1 MLAFRIC
8 DRSHPLGVSSATRNN
23 GGPSEFRGDP
33 QYKRWH
39 FGFTS
44 FRTQSWTHPKPG
56 PDSISDPFSFPIPIP
71 SHRDREE
78 EEDEDEEEGG
88 NSGPG
93 PEPVVGEHSD
103 PEWVEERFR
112 IDRKKL
118 EAMLYAPRHGEG
130 LTGEEFFGRVMVE
143 TNTQVKWPS
152 KLKIGAK
159 SKKDPH
165 VKVDGK
171 RANVLEAKKK
181 ILELLETKVNKV
193 TLKMDVAHTEHSHV
207 IGKGGGN
214 IKKVMEMTSCH
225 IHFPD
230 SNRHNATGEKSNQ
243 VSIAGPVQG
252 VEAARKRI
260 RDLQPLVLTF
270 DLPVTLVSQA
280 LPDAASPVIQQVAQ
294 ALGVSV
300 SFRAQPRLYSSCCV
314 VRALQGNSVAIKK
327 AVCVLME
334 LLLGSELGAG
344 GQGGVMGVVS
354 TQLDVTSQ
362 QHLFLLGQNG
372 AHFLG
377 VMHQTQTQI
386 VLPDLSAPQNP
397 PSLLIQGSP
406 DGVCLARQQ
415 LMDCLPVCLMFD
427 MREDGEAD
435 PRKLA
440 QMMQSLGVF
449 ISVKPKVKQT
459 AKSVV
464 VKGLERN
471 ISSLYEARRLLLGLE
486 SSEVAMTAKMNSD
499 PRLAGNGLTNYWL
512 NMLLQQLRL
521 SDHGSVPTTEAVI
534 GSFSQSKPHPSPPPG
549 LTPPS
554 EEVRTG
560 LKGKESRQLEKI
572 PENEDPSGLSDEDES
587 PGSMTSELSDVM
599 SQVRMMSRRSSLQGP
614 EVCRFLNQGRRHSTG
629 QVMRLL
635 DGEKEGGRSE
645 RHTSLREMEGGRGD
659 SRRNSL
665 REIGGE
671 RSDTRRNSLM
681 RDLTPNH
688 DTLTD
693 VSRNED
699 YDYEM
704 KKLLATRAMQRN
716 PVVTEFRTPTD
727 TWSGLGFSKS
737 MPAEAVKELRNVSRR
752 SYKPYLANTGQQQQ
766 TWGPQNAMEKV
777 SNGSNSENWRDRRGS
792 SSPIFPSPSSSS
804 SSSPSNFSSSF
815 SSTSSFPAFASSTNR
830 PRNDKTSENFLSCSN
845 YFECMSSVRALTA
858 SQLSSTPQPT
868 DDLPEL
874 LSQLGM
880 GKYIDVFQQQEI
892 DFQTFLTLSD
902 EDLKEVGV
910 STFGARRKM
919 LLAISDLNKSK
930 RKLSETPAV
939 KPGYLEGGASGRLP
953 RIIDEDT
960 AAQRNHWG
968 NLILLPCY
976 PKLPKAC
983 PNNLETRGTLAL
995 GRLQYCLKER

>member
-1 MLAFRIC
+1 LFYPQHCSSTPRFPHP
-8 DRSHPLGVSSATRNN
+8 SHPST
-23 GGPSEFRGDP
+23 
-33 QYKRWH
+33 
-39 FGFTS
+39 
-44 FRTQSWTHPKPG
+44 
-56 PDSISDPFSFPIPIP
+56 FPNQ
-71 SHRDREE
+71 EE

-118 EAMLYAPRHGEG
+118 EAMLYGKFAEQ
-130 LTGEEFFGRVMVE
+130 VMVE

-300 SFRAQPRLYSSCCV
+300 SFRAQPRLCSSCCV

-554 EEVRTG
+554 EEVRMG
-560 LKGKESRQLEKI
+560 LKGKESRQLEKVW
-572 PENEDPSGLSDEDES
+572 SDRVTVRSQS
-587 PGSMTSELSDVM
+587 PPQDTSFTEQHNCIS
-599 SQVRMMSRRSSLQGP
+599 
-614 EVCRFLNQGRRHSTG
+614 
-629 QVMRLL
+629 LL
-635 DGEKEGGRSE
+635 DFTG
-645 RHTSLREMEGGRGD
+645 LF
-659 SRRNSL
+659 L
-665 REIGGE
+665 F
-671 RSDTRRNSLM
+671 LQ
-681 RDLTPNH
+681 
-688 DTLTD
+688 
-693 VSRNED
+693 D

-716 PVVTEFRTPTD
+716 PVVTEVRTPTD

-766 TWGPQNAMEKV
+766 NAKEKV

-815 SSTSSFPAFASSTNR
+815 SSTS
-830 PRNDKTSENFLSCSN
+830 
-845 YFECMSSVRALTA
+845 ALTA
-858 SQLSSTPQPT
+858 SQLSSSPQPT

-953 RIIDEDT
+953 RIIGEDT
-960 AAQRNHWG
+960 AAQRNHW
-968 NLILLPCY
+968 
-976 PKLPKAC
+976 
-983 PNNLETRGTLAL
+983 
-995 GRLQYCLKER
+995 